1 MKKVAAFVL
10 LLVPI
15 ASFCQI
21 KVKGG
26 KVPVDALFQ
35 LAEKKALKTL
45 AYWTDSTRMPR
56 NIEIGETQWKGEKLT
71 GWTVGFFPGVL
82 WQIYGQTK
90 NPTILKSAKMYTE
103 RLEPNKTV
111 KWTHDLGFMM
121 HNSYGLGYKLTKSAA
136 YKDVLLTTSLSL
148 YSLYNPKVGTMKSWT
163 WRKEWQHPTIMDNM
177 LNLELLYWAGKNGGG
192 EKLILAANTHAE
204 NTAKYHFRTDGSSYH
219 VLNYDTNNGEV
230 LAKITD
236 QGFSNES
243 TWSRGQAW
251 AIYGFSMAF
260 AESGNKVFY
269 NKAVEAADYFL
280 KNLPA
285 DTIPFWD
292 FQAPGIPNE
301 PKDASAAAIAAS
313 GLLKLSQISD
323 EDDKLKTIYFKA
335 AKKLLIALCGP
346 KYLNQDVNYGSLLIK
361 STGSKPHK
369 SEIEVSIIYADY
381 YFLEAL
387 SKLKSAQ

>member
-1 MKKVAAFVL
+1 
-10 LLVPI
+10 
-15 ASFCQI
+15 
-21 KVKGG
+21 
-26 KVPVDALFQ
+26 
-35 LAEKKALKTL
+35 
-45 AYWTDSTRMPR
+45 
-56 NIEIGETQWKGEKLT
+56 
-71 GWTVGFFPGVL
+71 
-82 WQIYGQTK
+82 
-90 NPTILKSAKMYTE
+90 MYTE

-346 KYLNQDVNYGSLLIK
+346 KYLNQDVNYGSLQIK

-369 SEIEVSIIYADY
+369 SEIEVSIVYADY

-387 SKLKSAQ
+387 SRLKSAQ

>member
-1 MKKVAAFVL
+1 MKKLLIFML
-10 LLVPI
+10 LLSAFP
-15 ASFCQI
+15 AFSQL

-26 KVPVDALFQ
+26 KVPVDAIFQ
-35 LAEKKALKTL
+35 LAQQKALHSIS
-45 AYWTDSTRMPR
+45 YWKDTTRMPR
-56 NIEIGETQWKGEKLT
+56 TIEKGENQWKGEKLT

-82 WQIYGQTK
+82 WQIYSQTK
-90 NPTILKSAKMYTE
+90 SPEILKAAKMYTE

-121 HNSYGLGYKLTKSAA
+121 FNSFGQGYKHTKNKA
-136 YKDVLLTTSLSL
+136 YKDILLTTAASMHT
-148 YSLYNPKVGTMKSWT
+148 LYNPRVGTMKSWT

-177 LNLELLYWAGKNGGG
+177 LNLELLYWAGKNGGEG
-192 EKLILAANTHAE
+192 QWILAANTHAE
-204 NTAKYHFRTDGSSYH
+204 NTARYHFRTDGSSYH
-219 VLNYDTNNGEV
+219 VLNYDTTSGEV
-230 LAKITD
+230 LAKLTD

-251 AIYGFSMAF
+251 AIYGFAMAY
-260 AESGNKVFY
+260 AESENKVFY
-269 NKAVEAADYFL
+269 NKSVEAADYFL

-313 GLLKLSQISD
+313 GLLKLSELSK
-323 EDDKLKTIYFKA
+323 EDNKLQAKYLKA
-335 AKKLLIALCGP
+335 AKKLLVAVCGP
-346 KYLNQDVNYGSLLIK
+346 KYLNQDVKYGSLLMK
-361 STGSKPHK
+361 STGSKPHQ
-369 SEIEVSIIYADY
+369 SEINVSIIYADY

-387 SKLKSAQ
+387 SRLKNTK